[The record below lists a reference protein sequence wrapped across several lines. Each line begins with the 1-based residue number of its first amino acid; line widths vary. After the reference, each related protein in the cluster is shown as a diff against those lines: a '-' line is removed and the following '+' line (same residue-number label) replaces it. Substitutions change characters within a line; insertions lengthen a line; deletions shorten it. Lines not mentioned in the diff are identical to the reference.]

1 MPSEINVVTGAYGY
15 TGRYITRRLLAAGK
29 GVVTLTGHP
38 GRPSAFGD
46 AVRAIPFHFDD
57 PAALADSLR
66 GATTVYNTYWVR
78 FDRGDATHS
87 RSVANT
93 LALIRAAREA
103 GVPRFV
109 HVSITQAD
117 ASSPLPYFRGKGI
130 LEEALIGSGMSYA
143 ILRPTVIFGRE
154 DILIN
159 NIAWLLRRFPLF
171 AIPGDGSYQLQ
182 PIFVE
187 DLAALAVS
195 AGARDANETIDA
207 VGPDV
212 FTFDGLVRLIAQTVG
227 SKAWIF
233 HAPPALT
240 LLAGGLIGAALGD
253 VVLTKDE
260 VTGLMASLL
269 VSGRPPTG
277 STRLADWLAANAAT
291 VGSRYAN
298 ELKRHYVPANS

>member
-1 MPSEINVVTGAYGY
+1 MPPELNVITGAYGY
-15 TGRYITRRLLAAGK
+15 TGKYITRRLLTAGK
-29 GVVTLTGHP
+29 SVMTLTGHP
-38 GRPSAFGD
+38 DRPNVFGD
-46 AVRAIPFHFDD
+46 AVRAIPFNFDN
-57 PAALADSLR
+57 PAALTDSLR

-78 FDRGDATHS
+78 FDQGDATHS

-117 ASSPLPYFRGKGI
+117 SSSPLPYFRGKGL
-130 LEEALIGSGMSYA
+130 LEEALIASGMSYA

-171 AIPGDGSYQLQ
+171 SIPGDGSYRLQ

-187 DLAALAVS
+187 DMASLAVA
-195 AGARDANETIDA
+195 AGARDANEVIDA
-207 VGPDV
+207 VGPDI
-212 FTFDGLVRLIAQTVG
+212 FTFDSLVRLIAKTVD
-227 SKAWIF
+227 SRALIF

-240 LLAGGLIGAALGD
+240 LLAGSFIGAALGD

-260 VTGLMASLL
+260 VTGLMANLL
-269 VSGRPPTG
+269 ISDRPPTG
-277 STRLADWLAANAAT
+277 SARLADWLQANAAT
-291 VGSRYAN
+291 VGARYAN
-298 ELKRHYVPANS
+298 ELKRHYVPAHS